1 MCKRCAVGHFKEF
14 AGSEQ
19 CINKCPAFSSS
30 AEGST
35 SIADCECDPGYT
47 GVAAEA
53 DCKACDVG
61 TYKTERGSAECISCT
76 ANSTTL
82 TLASTDPSNCAC
94 SVGFSTSHACR
105 ILFAEECICTECPV
119 NYYGSHLS
127 LDCLPC
133 PDNTHSLAAST
144 DASMC
149 KCLPGFQQVDTKP
162 NTDIPI
168 CAVPC
173 WHVLDGGKLHTVSR
187 AYKQAHW
194 RFERGRV
201 FMCSRIHASRR

>member
-1 MCKRCAVGHFKEF
+1 MQRLLNQVP
-14 AGSEQ
+14 
-19 CINKCPAFSSS
+19 IN
-30 AEGST
+30 
-35 SIADCECDPGYT
+35 IIIII

-144 DASMC
+144 DATCSMC

-162 NTDIPI
+162 NTDIPTF
-168 CAVPC
+168 APFALLARSGRRQV
-173 WHVLDGGKLHTVSR
+173 
-187 AYKQAHW
+187 AYSVQSIQAQQHL
-194 RFERGRV
+194 
-201 FMCSRIHASRR
+201 AL

>member
-1 MCKRCAVGHFKEF
+1 MCKCCAVGHFKEF

-35 SIADCECDPGYT
+35 STADCECDPGYT
-47 GVAAEA
+47 GLAAEA

-149 KCLPGFQQVDTKP
+149 KYLPGFQQVDTKP

-168 CAVPC
+168 CAVCPVGTFWTEASC
-173 WHVLDGGKLHTVSR
+173 IQCPEHTS
-187 AYKQAHW
+187 
-194 RFERGRV
+194 
-201 FMCSRIHASRR
+201 